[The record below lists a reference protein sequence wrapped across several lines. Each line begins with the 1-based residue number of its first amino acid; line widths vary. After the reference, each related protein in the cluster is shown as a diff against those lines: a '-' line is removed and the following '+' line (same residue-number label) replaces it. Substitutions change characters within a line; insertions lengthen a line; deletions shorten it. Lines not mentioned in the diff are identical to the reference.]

1 MSQYKPTTLT
11 VSLSAIANNFRM
23 AGVVTQG
30 KVKRMAVV
38 KANAYGHGMI
48 PVAQRLLRE
57 GADALAVAAA
67 SEALALR
74 EAGVRA
80 HTLVL
85 GGVWQGDI
93 VDLVHN
99 HVAVAVYDVDT
110 LRRLDQAAERL
121 GTVAHAHLKVDTG
134 MGRLGVKRWHE
145 MENLLD
151 EWGQTKRVKMEGI
164 FTHFANA
171 DGDPAYTNRQ
181 NMLFNDA
188 VGLVRRMK
196 FDPIAHAAAST
207 GMLAGSE
214 YWHDMVRP
222 GIMLYGAEVTYR
234 FSGLQQAQRLETYPV
249 RIEWLEFGETVGYGR
264 TFKCER
270 PTRVMTLPVGYAD
283 GYSRDLSN
291 RADVLVCGKRAPV
304 IGRVCMDQMMVD
316 VTDIPEADMTS
327 EVVLLGKQGEQRITP
342 DELAR
347 LSGTIPYEIMTG
359 FGPRIKRRII
369 D

>member
-1 MSQYKPTTLT
+1 MSQYKPTELT
-11 VSLSAIANNFRM
+11 VSLSAIANNFHM
-23 AGVVTQG
+23 AGVVTRG

-38 KANAYGHGMI
+38 KADAYGHGMV
-48 PVAQRLLRE
+48 PVAKKLLNE
-57 GADALAVAAA
+57 GADALAVATAG
-67 SEALALR
+67 EALALR

-93 VDLVHN
+93 VDLVQN
-99 HVAVAVYDVDT
+99 QIAVTVYDVDT
-110 LRRLDQAAERL
+110 LKRLDQAAERL
-121 GTVAHAHLKVDTG
+121 GTIAHAHLKVDTG
-134 MGRLGVKRWHE
+134 MGRLGVKREYE
-145 MENLLD
+145 MSDLLD

-171 DGDPAYTNRQ
+171 DGDPGYTHRQ
-181 NMLFNDA
+181 NIRFTDA
-188 VGLVRRMK
+188 VGMVRRMK
-196 FDPIAHAAAST
+196 FNPIVHAAAST

-234 FSGLQQAQRLETYPV
+234 VSGLQQAQRLSTYPV
-249 RIEWLEFGETVGYGR
+249 RFEELEFGETVGYGR
-264 TFKCER
+264 TFRCER
-270 PTRVMTLPVGYAD
+270 PTRVMTLPIGYAD
-283 GYSRDLSN
+283 GYPRALSN
-291 RADVLVCGKRAPV
+291 RADVLICGKRAPV

-316 VTDIPEADMTS
+316 VTDIPEADMCS
-327 EVVLLGKQGEQRITP
+327 EVVLMGEQGDLRITP

-359 FGPRIKRRII
+359 FGSRIRRRVL

>member
-1 MSQYKPTTLT
+1 MSQYKPTMLT
-11 VSLSAIANNFRM
+11 ISLSAIANNFHM
-23 AGVVTQG
+23 AKVVTQG
-30 KVKRMAVV
+30 SVRQMAVV
-38 KANAYGHGMI
+38 KADAYGHGMI
-48 PVAQRLLRE
+48 PVAKRLLQE
-57 GADALAVAAA
+57 GADALAVATAG
-67 SEALALR
+67 EAMALR
-74 EAGVRA
+74 EAGIRA

-93 VDLVHN
+93 VELVKN
-99 HVAVAVYDVDT
+99 HIAVTVYDLDT

-121 GTVAHAHLKVDTG
+121 ETVAHAHLKVDTG
-134 MGRLGVKRWHE
+134 MGRLGVKRE
-145 MENLLD
+145 RDMDDLLD
-151 EWGQTKRVKMEGI
+151 GWAQTKRVKMEGI

-171 DGDPAYTNRQ
+171 DGDPGYTRLQ
-181 NMLFNDA
+181 NIRFQDA
-188 VGLVRRMK
+188 VGKVRRMK
-196 FDPIAHAAAST
+196 FDPIVHAAAST
-207 GMLAGSE
+207 GMLAGPD

-234 FSGLQQAQRLETYPV
+234 FSGLQQAQQLTTYPV
-249 RIEWLEFGETVGYGR
+249 RFEWLEFGESVGYGR

-283 GYSRDLSN
+283 GYPRDLSN
-291 RADVLVCGKRAPV
+291 RADVLICEKRAPV

-327 EVVLLGKQGEQRITP
+327 EVVLMGAQGEQRITP

-347 LSGTIPYEIMTG
+347 LCGTIPYEIMTG
-359 FGPRIKRRII
+359 FGSRIKRRIL